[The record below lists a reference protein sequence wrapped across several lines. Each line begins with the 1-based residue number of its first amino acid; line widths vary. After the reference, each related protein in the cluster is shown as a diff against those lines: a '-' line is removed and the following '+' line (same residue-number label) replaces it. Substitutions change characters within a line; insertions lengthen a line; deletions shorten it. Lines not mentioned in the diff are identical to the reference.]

1 MILGD
6 LIVKTCIG
14 WQLSNSM
21 KNKKRSVLLL
31 SRAFSKQ
38 MMTYAKQMI
47 KKKTNFTI
55 LHTGI
60 NDVRSNT
67 DLE

>member
-1 MILGD
+1 
-6 LIVKTCIG
+6 
-14 WQLSNSM
+14 M

-47 KKKTNFTI
+47 EKKTNFTI